1 MKYLFFLIGVLRDEL
16 TKRFFY
22 LKAFLFA
29 LCFVILATVLL
40 NYKSYWSFITAD
52 YDLLPKINILWLIF
66 KGSLST
72 LEAKD
77 ALFLIITSLLF
88 GLNMELVLRKLRFLR
103 TRGGL
108 HVTLIGGIL
117 TITATGC
124 ASCGLSLASLVG
136 LGGAIAL
143 LPFGGIELYIVSI
156 IILFASLL
164 YNLHIYV
171 KACNIKPN
179 P

>member
-1 MKYLFFLIGVLRDEL
+1 MKYLFFLIVVLKDEL

-22 LKAFLFA
+22 LKALFFA
-29 LCFVILATVLL
+29 FYFIILATVLL

-52 YDLLPKINILWLIF
+52 YDLLPKLNILWLIF
-66 KGSLST
+66 MGSLST

-77 ALFLIITSLLF
+77 ILFLTITALLF
-88 GLNMELVLRKLRFLR
+88 GLNMELVLRKLNFLR

-108 HVTLIGGIL
+108 HVTLIGGLL

-143 LPFGGIELYIVSI
+143 LPFGGVELYFVSI
-156 IILFASLL
+156 LILFASLL
-164 YNLHIYV
+164 YNLHVYV
-171 KACNIKPN
+171 KACDIR
-179 P
+179 